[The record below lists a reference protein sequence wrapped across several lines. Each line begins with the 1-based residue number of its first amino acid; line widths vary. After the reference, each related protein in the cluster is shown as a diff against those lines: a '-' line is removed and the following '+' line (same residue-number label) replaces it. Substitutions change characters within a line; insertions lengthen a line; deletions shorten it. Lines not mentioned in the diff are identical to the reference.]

1 MRVLVL
7 GAGAYGLALANILSD
22 KNDVTVYSVIKDEI
36 DELNKSYSNEK
47 LFPGVKLSSNIVFS
61 YDIDPSFFDVV
72 VIAIP
77 INFIKSTLSNFIG
90 RFRDDVHFVIASKGI
105 NDKTFEFSYDIVSKM
120 FNNNISIIAGPSFA
134 IDTVKREKIILTLAG
149 SNLDSIK
156 DIFPSYI
163 NISVTSDIIGV
174 QVCSTIKN
182 IFAIACGVI
191 SGLGVSEST
200 NASFLTKIVS
210 DSSDIIK
217 SFGGLDDTIFTSAG
231 IGDIILTC
239 SSVKSRNYS
248 LGKMIGE
255 GKNSI
260 EIDEYL
266 KNTTVE
272 GYIALKALK
281 IIFDLNN
288 ISNELIDVIYDV
300 VINYQSPTLLLDY
313 LLK

>member
-1 MRVLVL
+1 MKILVL

-61 YDIDPSFFDVV
+61 YDIEPSIYDAV

-77 INFIKSTLSNFIG
+77 INFIESTLNNFVGKFKNDCKFI
-90 RFRDDVHFVIASKGI
+90 IASKGI

-120 FNNNISIIAGPSFA
+120 FSNNISIIAGPSFA
-134 IDTVKREKIILTLAG
+134 IDTIKREKIILTLAG
-149 SNLDSIK
+149 KNLDSIK

-191 SGLGVSEST
+191 AGLGVSEST
-200 NASFLTKIVS
+200 NASFLTKVVS

-255 GKNSI
+255 GKTSTVV
-260 EIDEYL
+260 DEYL

-281 IIFDLNN
+281 TIFENNN
-288 ISNELIDVIYDV
+288 ISNELIEVIYDV
-300 VINYQSPTLLLDY
+300 VINYKSPTLLLDY
-313 LLK
+313 LIK